1 MGRRNL
7 LDRRLYE
14 AYAYNRLMQVFQK
27 RLMLELPNGQ
37 YKAAGALDVNYQYT
51 PKNQMQEEIWS
62 APTGSNQTAVNDY
75 TTTFDL
81 MARPTTVHDNVANH
95 DMVNNVGYTVANQ
108 LSQANYWSPTTS
120 TYINETRTYNN
131 LLQLTEVK
139 DLNGSTSVMDML
151 YMFPVASANNGQITK
166 QKDVVT
172 GEEVSVTYDSLSRMI
187 TAANARY
194 QLGAEL
200 RLRWTWESFV
210 PDSDQGR
217 LLQETKACAGS
228 LHRPASTQ
236 HPVAQHPNIVEGID
250 VDILSASQCLCIE
263 RQR

>member
-1 MGRRNL
+1 
-7 LDRRLYE
+7 
-14 AYAYNRLMQVFQK
+14 
-27 RLMLELPNGQ
+27 
-37 YKAAGALDVNYQYT
+37 
-51 PKNQMQEEIWS
+51 MQEEIWS

-200 RLRWTWESFV
+200 RLRCLSQTV
-210 PDSDQGR
+210 TKGDCYRRLKRVQAHCTDQ
-217 LLQETKACAGS
+217 LPPNTQWLNIPTLSKA
-228 LHRPASTQ
+228 LT
-236 HPVAQHPNIVEGID
+236 
-250 VDILSASQCLCIE
+250 
-263 RQR
+263 